1 MVSVLQSVLCHRCQ
15 CVTGNTAVAPPPV
28 HSRLALQGACERPTW
43 NTFGHLLRSRLML
56 YCSLLWLRT
65 STAPPE
71 FT

>member
-1 MVSVLQSVLCHRCQ
+1 
-15 CVTGNTAVAPPPV
+15 
-28 HSRLALQGACERPTW
+28 
-43 NTFGHLLRSRLML
+43 LLRSRLML